1 MEALLPDILRELGIP
16 GVIAGLLYIILSR
29 EIQHLKESFA
39 KHINRHEAY
48 EKGVCGKIDDVYKRL
63 NPISDSV
70 NRILGYMEAKNDKS
84 K

>member
-1 MEALLPDILRELGIP
+1 METLIPNIIEQLGVPGIISGLFYLVLKREL
-16 GVIAGLLYIILSR
+16 
-29 EIQHLKESFA
+29 EHLKESLS

-48 EKGVCGKIDDVYKRL
+48 EKGVCAKIDDVYKRL
-63 NPISDSV
+63 NPIGDSV